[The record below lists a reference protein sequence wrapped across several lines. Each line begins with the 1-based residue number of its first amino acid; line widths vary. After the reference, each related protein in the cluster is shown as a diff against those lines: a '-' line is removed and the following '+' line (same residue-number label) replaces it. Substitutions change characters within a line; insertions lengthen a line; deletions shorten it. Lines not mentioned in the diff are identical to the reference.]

1 MGLTG
6 PDRQFLDANHSAAM
20 VTLRPD
26 GRPHAVRVGVALVDG
41 RLLASGVRS
50 RARNAH
56 LRRDPRCT
64 LFVFDKGFGYLSLE
78 TDATILDGPEVPE
91 LSLRLFRVMQHRPTG
106 DLLWNGVERTP
117 EEFLAAMVEEQRLL
131 YEFEVARS
139 YGLQAPAQ

>member
-1 MGLTG
+1 MGLTE
-6 PDRQFLDANHSAAM
+6 PDRRFLDDNHSAAM

-64 LFVFDKGFGYLSLE
+64 LFVFDRAFGYLSLE
-78 TDATILDGPEVPE
+78 TDARILDGPEVPE
-91 LSLRLFRVMQHRPTG
+91 LSLRLFRVMQHRPAG
-106 DLLWNGVERTP
+106 NLLWYGVERTP
-117 EEFLAAMVEEQRLL
+117 EEFLATMVEERRVL
-131 YEFEVARS
+131 YEFEVARA
-139 YGLQAPAQ
+139 YGLRAPAQ